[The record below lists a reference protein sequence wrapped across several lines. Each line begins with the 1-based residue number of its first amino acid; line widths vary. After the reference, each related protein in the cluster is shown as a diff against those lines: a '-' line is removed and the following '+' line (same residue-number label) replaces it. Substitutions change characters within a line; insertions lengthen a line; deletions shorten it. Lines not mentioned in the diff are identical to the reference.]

1 MKMLVEGVNQNH
13 ILKIQKLKKMHLII
27 EDWERE
33 SVKDLVYLCEQQ
45 ELLKKE
51 IMEEEFSRK
60 PANITVKFED
70 DESTDIELPKVST
83 NSQ

>member
-1 MKMLVEGVNQNH
+1 
-13 ILKIQKLKKMHLII
+13 MHLII

>member
-1 MKMLVEGVNQNH
+1 
-13 ILKIQKLKKMHLII
+13 MHLIN

-33 SVKDLVYLCEQQ
+33 SLKDLVYLCEQQ